1 MMGSKTGTCFEF
13 NSRYLYFSDEL
24 PEGKEFEVIGDIKT
38 LIEAEKA
45 AAKTTEV
52 ETDEA
57 KHEKIESTN
66 GNGTNGSVQGKIV
79 LVKNKLV
86 LGSLNI
92 VI

>member
-1 MMGSKTGTCFEF
+1 M
-13 NSRYLYFSDEL
+13 YFSDEL

-66 GNGTNGSVQGKIV
+66 GNGTQIVGEKRSSTSIQRIEEEPAIEQTNGQTNRQSK
-79 LVKNKLV
+79 
-86 LGSLNI
+86 
-92 VI
+92 